1 MPQTDA
7 PTIENQLN
15 SRSMKDREA
24 LRIETAPIDPL
35 IAAEGFGGFL
45 PTIFIAAAAGA
56 LVFGLLA
63 SGSGE
68 PLLLTV
74 IALLAMLGMF
84 MLFGIAAGHI
94 RVGARVSPGE
104 LLKAAIDT
112 ADEPQV
118 IAEADGTVI
127 YSNAALDQM
136 FGRHEAGPLSALE
149 AALSSDAEA
158 VQALFRLMRAAER
171 GETRRED
178 VRLRPGASARR
189 PSWIRI
195 AVRPISSP
203 ERASGAISARHRLV
217 HWLITDVSGD
227 KTREAQKIGLLEA
240 SLAAFDAMPAGFM
253 SVAADGAIIHVN
265 AAFEQWLGYP
275 TGALRSR
282 NLGLGELAG
291 EEGARLLK
299 HMAAI
304 PDADERV
311 VDLDLTRQDGRIVPL
326 TLLVEPAGSQ
336 PNLGFTVTA
345 LNRSTTGLDDRA
357 HQDVRASQFFQSAPF
372 GIATLDAEGHI
383 ANCNAAFMRMV
394 LDGRPAQ
401 DVLATDALCRTAE
414 PEERARIDAGL
425 LEALAGRGHIQPIEI
440 TAGEQ
445 KQFARRIYMSPLA
458 AVSGGAA
465 AALYVIDATEQ
476 KALEGRVAQAQKM
489 EAVGKLA
496 GGIAH
501 DFNNV
506 LTAIIGFSDLLLQ
519 THRPSDAAYKD
530 IKNIQSAANRA
541 AGLVANLLGFSRKQT
556 QQVTVVD
563 LGEFTAEMAPILKTS
578 VGEKIDLKIQ
588 AERDLWYVKADS
600 TQLFNVILNLVRN
613 ARDAM
618 PTGGKLTIKT
628 RNVTERESQK
638 MSGVVGFTA
647 GEYVLIEV
655 ADTGTG
661 MAPEVMAKIFE
672 PFFTTKA
679 VGKGTGL
686 GLASVY
692 GIIKQS
698 GGFILPESEVGKG
711 TTFKAFL
718 PRYFVEEGDDV
729 ETALPQTIAAAKKE
743 LKAADL
749 TGTGRVLLVEDEL
762 EVRQFAVRAL
772 KRQGYQ
778 VLEAADGVEALELMT
793 ANEGMIDIVV
803 SDVVMPEMDGPALFK
818 ELRKRNPSLKVIFVS
833 GYPNEAFRESM
844 GSDDFA
850 FLPKPFSLPQLA
862 AKVKEE
868 LAK

>member
-1 MPQTDA
+1 MSQPDV
-7 PTIENQLN
+7 PTIENQLD
-15 SRSMKDREA
+15 SRSMKARET
-24 LRIETAPIDPL
+24 LRLETSPIDPL
-35 IAAEGFGGFL
+35 TAAEGFGGFL

-56 LVFGLLA
+56 IVFGLLA

-84 MLFGIAAGHI
+84 LLFGIAAGHI
-94 RVGARVSPGE
+94 RIGARVAPAD
-104 LLKAAIDT
+104 LLKAASDT
-112 ADEPQV
+112 ADEPQI
-118 IAEADGTVI
+118 IAQSDGTVI
-127 YSNAALDQM
+127 YSNAAHDQM

-149 AALSSDAEA
+149 SALTGDAEA

-171 GETRRED
+171 GETRSEE
-178 VRLRPGASARR
+178 VRLRHGAVARW
-189 PSWIRI
+189 PSWVRI
-195 AVRPISSP
+195 SVRPFASP
-203 ERASGAISARHRLV
+203 DRVAESLSLRQRLV
-217 HWLITDVSGD
+217 HWQITDVSGD
-227 KTREAQKIGLLEA
+227 RTREAQRIGGLEA
-240 SLAAFDAMPAGFM
+240 SLATFDAMPAGFM
-253 SVAADGAIIHVN
+253 SVAADGAVTHIN

-275 TGALRSR
+275 AGALRSR
-282 NLGLGELAG
+282 NLSVAELAG
-291 EEGARLLK
+291 EDGARLLRN
-299 HMAAI
+299 MAEI
-304 PDADERV
+304 TDPEQRV
-311 VDLDLTRQDGRIVPL
+311 VDLDLTRQDGRMVAL
-326 TLLVEPAGSQ
+326 TLLVEPAGGQ
-336 PNLGFTVTA
+336 PGLGLTITA
-345 LNRSTTGLDDRA
+345 INRLAAGLDRG

-372 GIATLDAEGHI
+372 GIAALDAEGRI
-383 ANCNAAFMRMV
+383 ANCNAAFMQMV
-394 LDGRPAQ
+394 LDGRPVQ
-401 DVLATDALCRTAE
+401 DVLAAEALCRTAE
-414 PEERARIDAGL
+414 PEERAQIDAAL
-425 LEALAGRGHIQPIEI
+425 LQALAGRGNIQPIEI

-489 EAVGKLA
+489 EAVGNLA

-519 THRPSDAAYKD
+519 THRPSDPAYKD
-530 IKNIQSAANRA
+530 IRNIQSAANRA
-541 AGLVANLLGFSRKQT
+541 ASLVKGLLGFSRKQT
-556 QQVTVVD
+556 QQVSVFN
-563 LGEFTAEMAPILKTS
+563 LGELASDMMPVLKTQ
-578 VGEKIDLKIQ
+578 VGEKIDLKVR
-588 AERDLWYVKADS
+588 AERDLWYIRADS
-600 TQLFNVILNLVRN
+600 DQLYQVILNLVRN

-618 PTGGKLTIKT
+618 PKGGKIAIRT
-628 RNVTERESQK
+628 RNVSERESQK
-638 MSGVVGFTA
+638 MNGVAGFTP

-655 ADTGTG
+655 ADTGSG
-661 MAPEVMAKIFE
+661 MSPEVMAKIFE
-672 PFFTTKA
+672 PFFTTKG

-692 GIIKQS
+692 GIVKQS

-711 TTFKAFL
+711 TTFKVFL

-729 ETALPQTIAAAKKE
+729 ETALPQKIAAAKKE
-743 LKAADL
+743 LKATDL
-749 TGTGRVLLVEDEL
+749 TGTGRVLLVEDEVD
-762 EVRQFAVRAL
+762 VRSFAVRAL

-778 VLEAADGVEALELMT
+778 VIEAADGVEALELMA

-818 ELRKRNPSLKVIFVS
+818 ELRKRNPVIKVIFVS
-833 GYPNEAFRESM
+833 GYPNEAFRETM